1 MKRGQSTAY
10 YDAAIA
16 RWWTKLR
23 RAVNE
28 LDSLRAARER
38 ARLREQRDQKRAQR
52 ARKQVMPKPAQP
64 EAAQ

>member
-1 MKRGQSTAY
+1 MKRGQSNAY

-38 ARLREQRDQKRAQR
+38 AR
-52 ARKQVMPKPAQP
+52 KQTLPMPK
-64 EAAQ
+64 EATHVV

>member
-38 ARLREQRDQKRAQR
+38 ARLREQRNSKRAQR
-52 ARKQVMPKPAQP
+52 ARKQTLPMPK
-64 EAAQ
+64 EATHVV